1 MTDKERKRIANRKYY
16 EKNKD
21 RLAEKWKND
30 DKRKEYLKEYYKDEP
45 LFNNSKVVVSVYGNE
60 ISGNLDSKMVK
71 KIQYD
76 EIESETLQVLEKPT
90 YLDLYKNAILNS
102 DGVVIAVSYTHLTLP
117 TICSV

>member
-1 MTDKERKRIANRKYY
+1 MS
-16 EKNKD
+16 
-21 RLAEKWKND
+21 
-30 DKRKEYLKEYYKDEP
+30 P
-45 LFNNSKVVVSVYGNE
+45 FNNSKVVVSVYGNE

-102 DGVVIAVSYTHLTLP
+102 DGVVIAGEEMDESILNLTQTHNKPTLKCGFKEGFKKEYLDFYTTKILN
-117 TICSV
+117 